1 MYRPNK
7 GHKKYKKTKVYQFL
21 SQMYNLFKTKPE
33 LFVFK
38 KMKFEGEYD
47 PVGEIIYMD
56 YRKEILSTICHETLH
71 LLHPNWSESKIIKE
85 EHIIMNN
92 ISIRQI
98 KHLIKKF
105 SAIL

>member
-1 MYRPNK
+1 MIRPNK
-7 GHKKYKKTKVYQFL
+7 SRRKYKKTKVYPFL

-56 YRKEILSTICHETLH
+56 YRKEILSTLIHEVIHYLH
-71 LLHPNWSESKIIKE
+71 YEWCETKVIREERKIV
-85 EHIIMNN
+85 N
-92 ISIRQI
+92 SLSQRQI
-98 KHLIKKF
+98 KNIIKRF
-105 SAIL
+105 SSVF

>member
-1 MYRPNK
+1 MIRPNK
-7 GHKKYKKTKVYQFL
+7 SRRKYKKTKVYPFL

-47 PVGEIIYMD
+47 PVSEIIYVD

-71 LLHPNWSESKIIKE
+71 LLHPEWPESKVIKE
-85 EHIIMNN
+85 EYIIMNN
-92 ISIRQI
+92 MSVCQV

-105 SAIL
+105 SNIL